1 MKNAILESPSP
12 VYSYNNIRWC
22 KTTVEHPFD
31 KNSSSSTIND
41 WVQLVG
47 MDDDC
52 LDEQALLLCP
62 YSEVEWVTWL
72 PSQGEKILHID
83 NMCRIPEQD

>member
-1 MKNAILESPSP
+1 MKNAVLESPSL
-12 VYSYNNIRWC
+12 VDTCQNIRWC
-22 KTTVEHPFD
+22 PVTVEHPFD
-31 KNSSSSTIND
+31 KNISLSTNND

-47 MDDDC
+47 MDDNC

-72 PSQGEKILHID
+72 PSQGETILHID
-83 NMCRIPEQD
+83 NMCRIPKQD